1 MLTHHEAESGDPC
14 FCCIARASK
23 KQTKLAFIEEA
34 RKSHTIL
41 DLTPSSTVVSNPRR

>member
-34 RKSHTIL
+34 RKSPAIL
-41 DLTPSSTVVSNPRR
+41 DLTPSSTVFPTPEE